1 MHVAIA
7 DDGLT
12 ITSADGHERFFHH
25 IWLRDNCRC
34 TQCGEPS
41 IGRRTLRLTQIAA
54 DVSAISAEIE
64 AGATLRIRWSDCHE
78 SSFSAEWLQAHCY
91 DDAARRRRVFSPALW
106 QDSTRANPPTMTFSS
121 VLHDDGAFLEMLHNV
136 RDSGIC
142 FIGDAP
148 PCPGTLEP
156 LARKIGPPQENN
168 FGRVQDLVVDHSKR
182 SIANDVN
189 ELKPHTDEPY
199 RASPPGLL
207 LFHCVETDVDG
218 AGSSIFLDGFEIA
231 EILKHEDPEGFMAL
245 VNNRQPFRRYFSDD
259 VDLIAQFPIIA
270 IDEFNNITG
279 IRINDRVAAP
289 LSIPPGQVPAYYKG
303 LRRFLELAEDPQ
315 RMIQRTLSPGDIV
328 VFDNHRVLHGRTTLT
343 MKGRRWL
350 QWIQVERGDFHSAL
364 RITADRLGLERDA
377 LPLLRGAYA

>member
-1 MHVAIA
+1 MRPLFNPTSDQDCAECHQA
-7 DDGLT
+7 D
-12 ITSADGHERFFHH
+12 
-25 IWLRDNCRC
+25 
-34 TQCGEPS
+34 
-41 IGRRTLRLTQIAA
+41 
-54 DVSAISAEIE
+54 
-64 AGATLRIRWSDCHE
+64 
-78 SSFSAEWLQAHCY
+78 Y
-91 DDAARRRRVFSPALW
+91 DDEHAGTGF
-106 QDSTRANPPTMTFSS
+106 PTTC
-121 VLHDDGAFLEMLHNV
+121 LECHN
-136 RDSGIC
+136 
-142 FIGDAP
+142 
-148 PCPGTLEP
+148 T
-156 LARKIGPPQENN
+156 N
-168 FGRVQDLVVDHSKR
+168 
-182 SIANDVN
+182 
-189 ELKPHTDEPY
+189 
-199 RASPPGLL
+199 
-207 LFHCVETDVDG
+207 
-218 AGSSIFLDGFEIA
+218 DGFEIA

-303 LRRFLELAEDPQ
+303 LRRLLELAEDPQ